1 MILTHTRRNW
11 RLALAMLPLF
21 AGAAGLATVAGC
33 ASKSPPNRAELSQ
46 QAMQQVQLP
55 ANWASAKTAGQF
67 DAQALGFEL
76 PVELLALIREAQANN
91 PDLRLAANRVA
102 QSQVAAKAA
111 GAALMPSLGL
121 GAQVGESVIPTA
133 SMAINGLG
141 LVANWE
147 IDIWGKLRDSQTAA
161 TEISIASELD
171 ILYARQSIAAAVVKA
186 WLASAEAST
195 QLRLAQE
202 MTALSQKQL
211 SLILLGK
218 QVGRNTQFD
227 VVNNQISLKT
237 YQQQVLQSEQALNS
251 GKRALELL
259 IGRYPAAEIAAS
271 SALPALT
278 STIPAGL
285 PSDLAERRPDM
296 RAAES
301 RFRAAFYNVEI
312 AKKAKLP
319 SISLKAGL
327 GVIDNNVL
335 AFQKDLSN
343 PLWGMSGSL
352 LAPLFTAG
360 ALDAQ
365 IEVKTLQQQEATI
378 AYAKS
383 MLTALSEIEAGLYAD
398 QKLEDRYRL
407 LEALLADQ
415 QKLVELQ
422 RVQIKVG
429 KGDMYQLQMQE
440 LSVATSRINLLRMQ
454 NERLIVRVN
463 LHLALGGV
471 YKV

>member
-1 MILTHTRRNW
+1 MILMHTRRNW
-11 RLALAMLPLF
+11 RMAVALLPVLAGF
-21 AGAAGLATVAGC
+21 AGLATISGC
-33 ASKSPPNRAELSQ
+33 ASKNPPNRAELSQ

-55 ANWASAKTAGQF
+55 AHWVSAKTAGQF
-67 DAQALGFEL
+67 DAEALGFEL
-76 PVELLALIREAQANN
+76 PAELQALILEAQANN
-91 PDLRLAANRVA
+91 PDLRLAASRVA

-111 GAALMPSLGL
+111 GAALLPSLGL
-121 GAQVGESVIPTA
+121 GAQIGESVIPTS
-133 SMAINGLG
+133 SMAVNGLA
-141 LVANWE
+141 LVVNWE
-147 IDIWGKLRDSQTAA
+147 IDIWGKVRDSQTAA
-161 TEISIASELD
+161 TEISLASELD

-186 WLASAEAST
+186 WLAIAEANS

-202 MTALSQKQL
+202 MSALSQKQL
-211 SLILLGK
+211 KLMLLGQ

-227 VVNNQISLKT
+227 VVNNQISLKV
-237 YQQQVLQSEQALNS
+237 YQQQVIQSEQALSS
-251 GKRALELL
+251 GKRALEVL
-259 IGRYPAAEIAAS
+259 IGRYPGAEIAINAT
-271 SALPALT
+271 LPA
-278 STIPAGL
+278 SPSPIPVGL

-296 RAAES
+296 RAAEG

-327 GVIDNNVL
+327 GILDKNVL
-335 AFQKDLSN
+335 AFQQDLSN
-343 PLWGMSGSL
+343 PVTGISAGF
-352 LAPLFTAG
+352 LAPLFTGG

-365 IEVKTLQQQEATI
+365 IEVKTLQQQEATV

-407 LEALLADQ
+407 LEAQLGDQ

-440 LSVATSRINLLRMQ
+440 LGVVNSRINLLRMQ
-454 NERLIVRVN
+454 NERLIQRVN

-471 YKV
+471 YKI